1 MSTITNSSGMV
12 QLADPPL
19 ATALFGNVRWS
30 WVWLIARLY
39 IGYTW
44 LNAGIG
50 KIQNPAW
57 TGGGAA
63 LKGFWENAVRIPEPP
78 ARPPI
83 AVDWYRGFLQAMLDG
98 GHYTWF
104 SQLIVA
110 GEFLIG
116 LALILGAFVGV
127 AAFFGAFMNWNFL
140 MAGTVSTN
148 PIMLVISIL
157 ILLAWKTAGWWGL
170 DRWLLPNLG
179 TLWQPGKV
187 FLLKPKQ

>member
-1 MSTITNSSGMV
+1 MSEITNSSGMV
-12 QLADPPL
+12 QVADPPL
-19 ATALFGNVRWS
+19 ATALFGNVRWA

-57 TGGGAA
+57 TGGGVAI
-63 LKGFWENAVRIPEPP
+63 KGFWENAVRIPEPP
-78 ARPPI
+78 SRPPI
-83 AVDWYRGFLQAMLDG
+83 AVDWYRDFLQAMLDG

-104 SQLIVA
+104 SRLIIS
-110 GEFLIG
+110 GEVLVG
-116 LALILGAFVGV
+116 LAMILGTFVGV

-148 PIMLVISIL
+148 PILLVISIL
-157 ILLAWKTAGWWGL
+157 LLLAWKTAGWWGL

-187 FLLKPKQ
+187 FRKSRQ